1 MSMGVLVLWAVCSL
15 YLFTNLLLIIKE
27 VKDRKKTIKMKGG
40 RVDQNVAET
49 LTKPFLPTGS
59 EKYNFTI

>member
-15 YLFTNLLLIIKE
+15 YLFTHLLLIIKE